1 MKNFKTFLLLLLVI
15 PFFISCEKDEP
26 EISKECILLDGKF
39 FDGILFYEVINSTD
53 ARVKFV
59 DENHREEKIVIP
71 HKIKFDENVFLV
83 TEIDSY
89 AFSGCSGLTSIEIPN
104 SVTSIGDG
112 AFSGCSGLT
121 SIEIPNSVTSIGY
134 RAFKNCSGL
143 TSIEIP
149 NSVTAI
155 GGYVFSGCSGLTS
168 VVWNVVCKDFDANP
182 YLFENAAK
190 ITSFTFGE
198 SVKFIPSYLCINMS
212 KLTSI
217 EIPNSVTSI
226 GNGAFSGCSGLTSIE
241 IPNSV
246 TSIGECWVFSDCS
259 GLTSIVVEAGNPVYD
274 SRENC
279 NAIIETETNKLIAG
293 CQNSFIPNSV
303 TSIGFGAFDGCSGLT
318 SIEIPNSVTSIGE
331 RAFSYC
337 SGLTSVVWNAVIG
350 HLHYKWY
357 HPFEG
362 STENLTSFVFG
373 DSVQYIP
380 SYLCANMSKLTSI
393 EIPNSVNSIGDGA
406 FYDCSGLT
414 SVTIG
419 NSVISIGKSVF
430 DCCYR
435 IIEINCK
442 PITPP
447 NIDSNSFCYF
457 NATMNVP
464 KGALSNY
471 KNHPIWGKFKNI
483 NEVNF

>member
-1 MKNFKTFLLLLLVI
+1 MKNLKTLLLLFLAI
-15 PFFISCEKDEP
+15 PLFICCEKDEP

-59 DENHREEKIVIP
+59 DENYREEKIVIP
-71 HKIKFDENVFLV
+71 HKIKFDENVFWV

-104 SVTSIGDG
+104 SVTSIG
-112 AFSGCSGLT
+112 
-121 SIEIPNSVTSIGY
+121 Y
-134 RAFKNCSGL
+134 KAFKNCSGL

-182 YLFENAAK
+182 YLFENAAN

-226 GNGAFSGCSGLTSIE
+226 GDGAFSGCSGLTSIE

-318 SIEIPNSVTSIGE
+318 SIEIPNSVTSIGK

-337 SGLTSVVWNAVIG
+337 SGLTSVVWNAIYCSNIYDAD
-350 HLHYKWY
+350 LF
-357 HPFEG
+357 HPFLG

-393 EIPNSVNSIGDGA
+393 EIPNSVNSIGKRA
-406 FYDCSGLT
+406 
-414 SVTIG
+414 
-419 NSVISIGKSVF
+419 F

-447 NIDSNSFCYF
+447 NIDSNSFCDF

-471 KNHPIWGKFKNI
+471 KNHPIWGKFINI

>member
-59 DENHREEKIVIP
+59 DENYREEKIVIP

-134 RAFKNCSGL
+134 RAFKNCSG
-143 TSIEIP
+143 
-149 NSVTAI
+149 
-155 GGYVFSGCSGLTS
+155 
-168 VVWNVVCKDFDANP
+168 
-182 YLFENAAK
+182 
-190 ITSFTFGE
+190 
-198 SVKFIPSYLCINMS
+198 
-212 KLTSI
+212 LTSI

-337 SGLTSVVWNAVIG
+337 SGLTSVVWNAIYCSNIYDAN
-350 HLHYKWY
+350 LF
-357 HPFEG
+357 HPFWG

-447 NIDSNSFCYF
+447 NIDSNSFCDF

-471 KNHPIWGKFKNI
+471 KNHPIWGQFENI

>member
-1 MKNFKTFLLLLLVI
+1 MKNLKTFLLLLLVI

-59 DENHREEKIVIP
+59 DENYREEKIVIP

-89 AFSGCSGLTSIEIPN
+89 
-104 SVTSIGDG
+104 
-112 AFSGCSGLT
+112 
-121 SIEIPNSVTSIGY
+121 
-134 RAFKNCSGL
+134 
-143 TSIEIP
+143 
-149 NSVTAI
+149 
-155 GGYVFSGCSGLTS
+155 
-168 VVWNVVCKDFDANP
+168 
-182 YLFENAAK
+182 
-190 ITSFTFGE
+190 
-198 SVKFIPSYLCINMS
+198 
-212 KLTSI
+212 
-217 EIPNSVTSI
+217 
-226 GNGAFSGCSGLTSIE
+226 AFSGCSGLTSIE

-483 NEVNF
+483 NEVYF